1 MRIVYTGGGTGGHIF
16 PLLATHSHL
25 EKLISE
31 EKHMKLEA
39 FYVGSNG
46 FARTLLGDRHISR
59 WIVSAGKL
67 HRYASFTQVLDTA
80 KFFIGFFQAFA
91 YLWWIMPDVVLSKG
105 GYGSFW
111 IVAIAWLFRIPV
123 VVHESDSIPGLV
135 NRIFARFASRVF
147 VSFEYTLRY
156 FPREKVVLYGNPT
169 RDTLFTVFSGDPRKP
184 LGILSQKPVIFVVG
198 GSQGSQKLNGVVI
211 EVLPQLIGKYEIVH
225 QCGKENYEEFQK
237 EVSGVLGR
245 KGDSSYHAY
254 PFLNEALLSH
264 AYRASDLIISRA
276 GSGSMFEIARAGK
289 PSILI
294 PLENSAS
301 DHQRKN
307 AFVYAQAGAGIVLEE
322 SNLTPH
328 LLLREIDAIFGDLR
342 KQDLM
347 AENARAFARPEAAS
361 VVAGEIIQ
369 LIS

>member
-25 EKLISE
+25 EKLTSE
-31 EKHMKLEA
+31 KKRMKLEA

-46 FARTLLGDRHISR
+46 FARSLLGDRRISR

-67 HRYASFTQVLDTA
+67 YRYPSFRQILGTA
-80 KFFIGFFQAFA
+80 KFFTGFFQAFA

-111 IVAIAWLFRIPV
+111 IVAIAWLFRIPIIM
-123 VVHESDSIPGLV
+123 HESDSIPGLV
-135 NRIFARFASRVF
+135 NRVLGRFASRIL

-156 FPREKVVLYGNPT
+156 FPRERALLCGNPT
-169 RDTLFTVFSGDPRKP
+169 RDALFTVSPDDPRKP
-184 LGILSQKPVIFVVG
+184 LGILSQKPVVFVVG
-198 GSQGSQKLNGVVI
+198 GSQGSQKLNGVLM
-211 EVLPQLIGKYEIVH
+211 EVLSQLIGEYEIVH
-225 QCGKENYEEFQK
+225 QCGEENYEELQK
-237 EVSGVLGR
+237 EVSGALGR
-245 KGDSSYHAY
+245 KGDSSYHLY
-254 PFLNEALLSH
+254 SFLTEALLSY

-276 GSGSMFEIARAGK
+276 GSGSIFEIARAGK

-307 AFVYAQAGAGIVLEE
+307 AFIYTEAGAGIILEE

-328 LLLREIDAIFGDLR
+328 LLIREIDTILGDLR

-347 AENARAFARPEAAS
+347 ARKARAFAKPEAAS
-361 VVAGEIIQ
+361 AVAGEIIQ